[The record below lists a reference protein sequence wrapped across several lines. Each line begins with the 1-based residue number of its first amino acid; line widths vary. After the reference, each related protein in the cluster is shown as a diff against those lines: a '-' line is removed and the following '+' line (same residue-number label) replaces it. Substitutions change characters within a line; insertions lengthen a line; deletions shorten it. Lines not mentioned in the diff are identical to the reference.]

1 MTYWDKTCCH
11 DRFMTW
17 LKNAQKGRAAMLQ
30 MARRG
35 RRCLAKN
42 TAVKRKLKNRAGNK
56 HPLLFENRNELPFLF
71 FFGLLWLI
79 CFWDLGPLF
88 RMTGRCVDFD
98 LTALWYS
105 EDEEKHQLP
114 HNTVKKWALMDCQH
128 SYLKLK
134 SEHTPTHTPLVGLR
148 SSGAAEE
155 PATPSPLPLP
165 CSVLWSGASVGQS
178 AGCISLLSSSSA
190 GESDWLVWSELGR
203 QMKCQVRSAS
213 GEDQADS

>member
-1 MTYWDKTCCH
+1 
-11 DRFMTW
+11 
-17 LKNAQKGRAAMLQ
+17 MLQ

-71 FFGLLWLI
+71 LGLLWLI

-114 HNTVKKWALMDCQH
+114 HNTVKKWALMDRQH

-134 SEHTPTHTPLVGLR
+134 SEHTPTHTHTVGGFTLLWGCRRARHSLSAASSLFRTMERSFRRPISRLHLTSVIIQCWRIGLACVVWARKADEMPGPLSLWGRPGRFVMGT
-148 SSGAAEE
+148 GALSA
-155 PATPSPLPLP
+155 P
-165 CSVLWSGASVGQS
+165 GQ
-178 AGCISLLSSSSA
+178 
-190 GESDWLVWSELGR
+190 
-203 QMKCQVRSAS
+203 
-213 GEDQADS
+213 